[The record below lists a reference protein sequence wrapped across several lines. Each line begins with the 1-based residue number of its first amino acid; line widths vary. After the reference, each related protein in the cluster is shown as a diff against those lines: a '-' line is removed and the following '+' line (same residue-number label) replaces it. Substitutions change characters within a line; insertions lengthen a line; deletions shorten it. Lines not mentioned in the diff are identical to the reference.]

1 MPRKKFDLSNLPPVP
16 DLQFEQVLW
25 GAGIVRIAGVDE
37 AGRGALAGPVAAG
50 VVVLP
55 QSDDLLT
62 VLEGVRDSKQMSAKQ
77 RQAVVASIEAAALA
91 SQVGYASPK
100 EVDELGILPATRLAA
115 LRALEQLPEPAEHLL
130 VDHIA
135 LHAHGIPE
143 TPLTKGD
150 RRSLSIAAASILAK
164 VGRDEIMLEMD
175 AQYPEYGFASHK
187 GYGTAR
193 HLAAIESLGPCP
205 IHRMTF
211 SPVRQD
217 PEQMDLL

>member
-1 MPRKKFDLSNLPPVP
+1 MPRKKFDLSTLPPVP
-16 DLQFEQVLW
+16 DLQFEQALW

-55 QSDDLLT
+55 QSDRLLT

-77 RQAVVASIEAAALA
+77 RLAVIASIEAAALA
-91 SQVGYASPK
+91 CQVGFASPA
-100 EVDELGILPATRLAA
+100 EVDELGILPATRQAA

-130 VDHIA
+130 VDHIT
-135 LHAHGIPE
+135 LHAQGIPE

-187 GYGTAR
+187 GYGTTR

-211 SPVRQD
+211 SPIRQD